1 MHKAGV
7 LASAFQVLFTRKGD
21 DFFGFAASGLTAG
34 VIALV
39 VLGLPGWA
47 DGWEPGLPATG
58 MTVGYIW
65 GSIRDIR
72 AD

>member
-1 MHKAGV
+1 M
-7 LASAFQVLFTRKGD
+7 LFTRKGD

-47 DGWEPGLPATG
+47 DGWGAVLPATG